1 MEKIIC
7 EKCKNAYL
15 QKTEEGYFCS
25 SCGMFYPKA
34 EENLLLGIHYYKEGN
49 LQESADYLMKAIVS
63 DGSNH
68 TALLYKALGDGF
80 NLDEDSLSLEDV
92 YEQIIF
98 ACELV
103 PDSDFP
109 KFLEIANDEAE
120 RLELAL
126 AKIHINAFESAD
138 AEKIKSLVTVIL
150 KIQEEAKKFR
160 SKLADFADAYNKR
173 NGNTM
178 VYNLSKCFLVTPEI
192 ADEIG
197 EKKLNKIKSDIA
209 SHTVFTGILTTD
221 IRNLEIYYRCIVMF
235 FRKNKA
241 KYDFLMKNAENF
253 ILLNELLEEGN
264 YTSIQS
270 TAATAE
276 KLKITAYSFFEES
289 LKGEPDDDEEST
301 KSVILIAEEPEEVID
316 EHTQEEIQVEAET
329 NDADVIDTDVVEAEA
344 SEEVLETEE
353 TVEIEEVNLE
363 EESTTIEEITEIT
376 DDVEIEEV
384 SEVVEESVET
394 EEIEETETSLKD
406 TPAQFHE
413 VHDPIL
419 EADTVQ
425 ELPNTD
431 VVIGNIFDSNPAE
444 TEKAQDESPFNYE
457 NKENTS
463 EALENAESPED
474 DEALEKAQTAKTQ
487 EYPELTQEEK
497 DDIARHER
505 FKEIKVVN
513 TDDENFQKLARKF
526 DRARKN
532 DPDRETTLTPKKKGN
547 KSKIIIPIIIVIVA
561 IIVVNAIRFVP
572 GYIAETKYNSAL
584 ELLENK
590 NYTEAIEIFT
600 ELGEYQDSQ
609 EKIKECKYQN
619 ALLLIDAEDYTEAKA
634 LFEELKGYNSDI
646 ETKIQLCD
654 YSIAKYY
661 LEKGKYDKAQELFTS
676 LKDYG
681 DSKDMIKECSYRKAL
696 SLIEGKKYEDAITIL
711 SDIKKYSDSSEKI
724 NEAKYLYVTENLT
737 SDNETTVKYLKEL
750 AKIKYRNSADLKQ
763 ELLGASSDS
772 ALKFFVNTSS
782 TDTETSLD
790 SVSHLRSAYFH
801 IIALDETYYGE
812 TLTLKYTT
820 QYNYTSR
827 SYVTFSEDNTSAIV
841 VYPPTNTSGYTVTF
855 SIQTSDGTTIGS
867 QKITIS

>member
-25 SCGMFYPKA
+25 SCGMFYSKA
-34 EENLLLGIHYYKEGN
+34 EENLLLGIHYYKEGK
-49 LQESADYLMKAIVS
+49 LQESADYLMKAIVN

-80 NLDEDSLSLEDV
+80 NLDEDSSSLEDV
-92 YEQIIF
+92 YEQIVF

-120 RLELAL
+120 KLELAL
-126 AKIHINAFESAD
+126 AKIHVNAFEAAD
-138 AEKIKSLVTVIL
+138 AEKIKSIVTVIL

-160 SKLADFADAYNKR
+160 NKLADFADAYNKR

-253 ILLNELLEEGN
+253 ILLAELLEEGN
-264 YTSIQS
+264 YTSIQG
-270 TAATAE
+270 TASTAE

-301 KSVILIAEEPEEVID
+301 KSVIIIAEEPEEIT
-316 EHTQEEIQVEAET
+316 EEAAQEEIQVEANDIEAET
-329 NDADVIDTDVVEAEA
+329 VEATEEATETVVEE
-344 SEEVLETEE
+344 
-353 TVEIEEVNLE
+353 VEIEEVNLQE
-363 EESTTIEEITEIT
+363 EATVIEEITELT
-376 DDVEIEEV
+376 DDVEVEEV
-384 SEVVEESVET
+384 T
-394 EEIEETETSLKD
+394 EIEEATETEVEEVTETSFQD
-406 TPAQFHE
+406 TPVQFHD

-425 ELPNTD
+425 DLPNTN
-431 VVIGNIFDSNPAE
+431 VVIGNIFDSEASEN
-444 TEKAQDESPFNYE
+444 AQEESPFNYE
-457 NKENTS
+457 NT
-463 EALENAESPED
+463 ENAPETEEAEKAEASED
-474 DEALEKAQTAKTQ
+474 DEALEKAQAAKTQ
-487 EYPELTQEEK
+487 EYPELSQEEQ

-505 FKEIKVVN
+505 FKEITVVD
-513 TDDENFQKLARKF
+513 TEKEEFKELARKF

-532 DPDRETTLTPKKKGN
+532 DPDRETTLTPKKKSN
-547 KSKIIIPIIIVIVA
+547 KAKFVIPVVILIVA

-572 GYIAETKYNSAL
+572 GFIAETRYNSAL
-584 ELLENK
+584 ELINEK
-590 NYTEAIEIFT
+590 NYTEAIEILT
-600 ELGEYQDSQ
+600 ELGDYEDSQ

-619 ALLLIDAEDYTEAKA
+619 ALLLIDAENYTDAKA
-634 LFEELKGYNSDI
+634 LLGELKGYNADI
-646 ETKIQLCD
+646 ETKIQICD
-654 YSIAKYY
+654 YSIAKQY
-661 LEKGKYDKAQELFTS
+661 LEKGKYDKAQELFTA

-696 SLIEGKKYEDAITIL
+696 SLIEGKKYEDAIKIL
-711 SDIKKYSDSSEKI
+711 SDIKKYSDSKEKI

-782 TDTETSLD
+782 TDNETSLD

-801 IIALDETYYGE
+801 IVALDETYYGE
-812 TLTLKYTT
+812 RLTLKYTT
-820 QYNYTSR
+820 QYNYTST
-827 SYVTFSEDNTSAIV
+827 SYVTFSQDNTSAIV
-841 VYPPTNTSGYTVTF
+841 VYPPTDTSGYTVTF

>member
-25 SCGMFYPKA
+25 SCGMFYSKA
-34 EENLLLGIHYYKEGN
+34 EENLLLGIHYYKEGK

-80 NLDEDSLSLEDV
+80 NLDEDSSSLEDV

-120 RLELAL
+120 KLELAL
-126 AKIHINAFESAD
+126 ARIHINAFETAD
-138 AEKIKSLVTVIL
+138 AEKIKTIVSTIL

-160 SKLADFADAYNKR
+160 SKLSDFADAYNKR

-178 VYNLSKCFLVTPEI
+178 VYNLSNCFLVTPEV

-253 ILLNELLEEGN
+253 ILLAELLEEGN
-264 YTSIQS
+264 YTSIQG
-270 TAATAE
+270 TASTAE

-289 LKGEPDDDEEST
+289 LKGEADDNEEIT
-301 KSVILIAEEPEEVID
+301 KSVIIIAEESEEVI
-316 EHTQEEIQVEAET
+316 EETPQEEIQIET
-329 NDADVIDTDVVEAEA
+329 EDVEAEA
-344 SEEVLETEE
+344 TEEVAETEE
-353 TVEIEEVNLE
+353 IVEIEEVNLE
-363 EESTTIEEITEIT
+363 EEATVIEEITEIT
-376 DDVEIEEV
+376 NDVEIEEV
-384 SEVVEESVET
+384 VES
-394 EEIEETETSLKD
+394 ETSFED

-425 ELPNTD
+425 DLPNTD
-431 VVIGNIFDSNPAE
+431 FVIGDIFDSNASANE
-444 TEKAQDESPFNYE
+444 STQEESPFNYE
-457 NKENTS
+457 SKENTPETEVNTEAS
-463 EALENAESPED
+463 EV
-474 DEALEKAQTAKTQ
+474 DEALEKSQTAKTQ
-487 EYPELTQEEK
+487 EYPELSQEEK

-513 TDDENFQKLARKF
+513 TEDENFQKLARKF

-547 KSKIIIPIIIVIVA
+547 KAKIIIPVVVLIVA
-561 IIVVNAIRFVP
+561 IIAVNAIRFIP
-572 GYIAETKYNSAL
+572 GYIAETRYNSAL
-584 ELLENK
+584 ELIEEK

-600 ELGEYQDSQ
+600 ALGEYEDSK

-619 ALLLIDAEDYTEAKA
+619 ALLLIDAENYTEAKS
-634 LFEELKGYNSDI
+634 LLEELKGYNTDI
-646 ETKIQLCD
+646 ETKIQICD
-654 YSIAKYY
+654 YSIAKQY
-661 LEKGKYDKAQELFTS
+661 LEKGKYDKAQELFTA

-681 DSKDMIKECSYRKAL
+681 DSAEMIKECSYRKAL
-696 SLIEGKKYEDAITIL
+696 SLIESKKYEVAIKIL
-711 SDIKKYSDSSEKI
+711 SDIKKYSDSAEKI

-812 TLTLKYTT
+812 KLTLKYTT
-820 QYNYTSR
+820 QYNYTST
-827 SYVTFSEDNTSAIV
+827 SYVTFSQDNTSAIV

>member
-25 SCGMFYPKA
+25 SCGMFYSKA
-34 EENLLLGIHYYKEGN
+34 EENLLLGIHYYKEGK
-49 LQESADYLMKAIVS
+49 LQESADYLMKAIVN

-80 NLDEDSLSLEDV
+80 NLDEDSSSLEDV
-92 YEQIIF
+92 YEQIVF

-120 RLELAL
+120 KLELAL
-126 AKIHINAFESAD
+126 AKIHVNAFEAAD
-138 AEKIKSLVTVIL
+138 AEKIKSIVTVIL
-150 KIQEEAKKFR
+150 KIQEDAKKFR
-160 SKLADFADAYNKR
+160 NKLADFADAYNKR

-253 ILLNELLEEGN
+253 ILLAELLEEGN
-264 YTSIQS
+264 YTSIQG

-301 KSVILIAEEPEEVID
+301 KSVIIIAEEPEETTEEVA
-316 EHTQEEIQVEAET
+316 QEEIQVEANDIEAET
-329 NDADVIDTDVVEAEA
+329 VEATEEATETVVEE
-344 SEEVLETEE
+344 
-353 TVEIEEVNLE
+353 VEIEEVNLQE
-363 EESTTIEEITEIT
+363 EATVIEEITEIT
-376 DDVEIEEV
+376 DDVEVEEV
-384 SEVVEESVET
+384 T
-394 EEIEETETSLKD
+394 EIEEATETEVEEVTETSFQD
-406 TPAQFHE
+406 TPVQFHD

-425 ELPNTD
+425 DLPNTN
-431 VVIGNIFDSNPAE
+431 VVIGNIFDSEASENE
-444 TEKAQDESPFNYE
+444 NAQEESPFNYE
-457 NKENTS
+457 NT
-463 EALENAESPED
+463 ENAPETEEAEKAEASED
-474 DEALEKAQTAKTQ
+474 DEALEKAQAAKTQ
-487 EYPELTQEEK
+487 EYPELSQEEQ

-505 FKEIKVVN
+505 FKEITVVD
-513 TDDENFQKLARKF
+513 TEKEEFKELARKF

-532 DPDRETTLTPKKKGN
+532 DPDRETTLTPKKKSN
-547 KSKIIIPIIIVIVA
+547 KAKFIIPVVILIVA
-561 IIVVNAIRFVP
+561 IIIVNAIRFVP
-572 GYIAETKYNSAL
+572 GFIAETRYNSAL
-584 ELLENK
+584 ELINEK
-590 NYTEAIEIFT
+590 NYTEAIEILT
-600 ELGEYQDSQ
+600 ELGDYEDSQ

-619 ALLLIDAEDYTEAKA
+619 ALLLIDAENYTDAKA
-634 LFEELKGYNSDI
+634 LLGELKGYNADI
-646 ETKIQLCD
+646 ETKIQICD
-654 YSIAKYY
+654 YSIAKQY
-661 LEKGKYDKAQELFTS
+661 LEKGKYDKAQELFTA

-696 SLIEGKKYEDAITIL
+696 YLIEGKKYEDAIKIL
-711 SDIKKYSDSSEKI
+711 SDIKKYSDSKEKI

-782 TDTETSLD
+782 TDNETSLD

-801 IIALDETYYGE
+801 IVALDETYYGE
-812 TLTLKYTT
+812 RLTLKYTT
-820 QYNYTSR
+820 QYNYTST
-827 SYVTFSEDNTSAIV
+827 SYVTFSQDNTSAIV
-841 VYPPTNTSGYTVTF
+841 VYPPTDTSGYTVTF

>member
-25 SCGMFYPKA
+25 SCGMFYSKA
-34 EENLLLGIHYYKEGN
+34 EENLLLGIHHYKEGN

-80 NLDEDSLSLEDV
+80 NLDEDSSSLEDV

-120 RLELAL
+120 KLELAL
-126 AKIHINAFESAD
+126 AKIHINAFETAD
-138 AEKIKSLVTVIL
+138 AEKIKTIVSTIL
-150 KIQEEAKKFR
+150 KIQEDAKKFR

-173 NGNTM
+173 NSNTM

-264 YTSIQS
+264 YTSIQG
-270 TAATAE
+270 TASTAE

-301 KSVILIAEEPEEVID
+301 KSVIIISEETEEVAEETP
-316 EHTQEEIQVEAET
+316 QEEIQVETEDVESET
-329 NDADVIDTDVVEAEA
+329 TEEAT
-344 SEEVLETEE
+344 ETEE

-363 EESTTIEEITEIT
+363 EETTVIEEITEIT
-376 DDVEIEEV
+376 DDTEIEEISEIV
-384 SEVVEESVET
+384 EEVVEP
-394 EEIEETETSLKD
+394 ETSFQD
-406 TPAQFHE
+406 TPVQFHE

-431 VVIGNIFDSNPAE
+431 VVIGNIFESNSSE
-444 TEKAQDESPFNYE
+444 VKNAQEDSPFNYE
-457 NKENTS
+457 NKETDTETTTETEENTDS
-463 EALENAESPED
+463 SED
-474 DEALEKAQTAKTQ
+474 DEALEKVQTAKTQ

-505 FKEIKVVN
+505 FKQIKVVN
-513 TDDENFQKLARKF
+513 TEDENFQKLARKF

-547 KSKIIIPIIIVIVA
+547 KAKIIIPVVILIVA

-584 ELLENK
+584 ELIESK

-634 LFEELKGYNSDI
+634 LLEELKGYNSDVQ
-646 ETKIQLCD
+646 TKIQICD
-654 YSIAKYY
+654 YSIAKHY
-661 LEKGKYDKAQELFTS
+661 LEKGKYDKAQELFTA

-681 DSKDMIKECSYRKAL
+681 DSKEMIKECSYKKAL
-696 SLIEGKKYEDAITIL
+696 SLIEGKKYEDAIAIL

-772 ALKFFVNTSS
+772 SLKFFVNTSS

-820 QYNYTSR
+820 QYNYTSK

>member
-25 SCGMFYPKA
+25 SCGMFYSKA
-34 EENLLLGIHYYKEGN
+34 EENLLLGIHYYKEGK

-80 NLDEDSLSLEDV
+80 NLDEDSSSLEDV

-103 PDSDFP
+103 PDADFP

-120 RLELAL
+120 KLELAL
-126 AKIHINAFESAD
+126 AKIHVNAFEAAD
-138 AEKIKSLVTVIL
+138 AEKIKSIVTVIL

-160 SKLADFADAYNKR
+160 NKLADFADAYNKR

-253 ILLNELLEEGN
+253 ILLAELLEEGN
-264 YTSIQS
+264 YTSIQG

-289 LKGEPDDDEEST
+289 LKGEMDDAEESE
-301 KSVILIAEEPEEVID
+301 KSVIIIAEEPEETTEEAV
-316 EHTQEEIQVEAET
+316 QEEFQVEVEDIEAET
-329 NDADVIDTDVVEAEA
+329 VEATETVVEE
-344 SEEVLETEE
+344 
-353 TVEIEEVNLE
+353 VEIEEVNLQE
-363 EESTTIEEITEIT
+363 EATVIEEITEIT
-376 DDVEIEEV
+376 DDIEVEEVTEIEEAT
-384 SEVVEESVET
+384 EKEVEEVAQ
-394 EEIEETETSLKD
+394 TSFQD
-406 TPAQFHE
+406 TPVQFHD

-425 ELPNTD
+425 DLPNTN
-431 VVIGNIFDSNPAE
+431 VVIGNIFDSGASENENAQEESSFNYENTENAPETEE
-444 TEKAQDESPFNYE
+444 TEKAE
-457 NKENTS
+457 TS
-463 EALENAESPED
+463 ED
-474 DEALEKAQTAKTQ
+474 DEALEKAQAAKTQ
-487 EYPELTQEEK
+487 EYPELSQEEQ

-505 FKEIKVVN
+505 FKEITVVD
-513 TDDENFQKLARKF
+513 TEKEEFKELARKF

-532 DPDRETTLTPKKKGN
+532 DPDRETTLTPKKKSN
-547 KSKIIIPIIIVIVA
+547 KAKFVIPVVILIVA

-572 GYIAETKYNSAL
+572 GFIAETRYNSAL
-584 ELLENK
+584 ELINEK
-590 NYTEAIEIFT
+590 NYTEAIEILT

-619 ALLLIDAEDYTEAKA
+619 ALLLIDAENYTDAKA
-634 LFEELKGYNSDI
+634 LLGELKGYNADI
-646 ETKIQLCD
+646 ETKIQICD
-654 YSIAKYY
+654 YSIAKQY
-661 LEKGKYDKAQELFTS
+661 LEKGKYDKAQELFTA

-696 SLIEGKKYEDAITIL
+696 SLIEGKKYEDAIKIL

-782 TDTETSLD
+782 TDNETSLD

-812 TLTLKYTT
+812 RLTLKYTT
-820 QYNYTSR
+820 QYNYTST
-827 SYVTFSEDNTSAIV
+827 SYVTFSQDNTSAIV
-841 VYPPTNTSGYTVTF
+841 VYPPTDTSGYTVTF

>member
-25 SCGMFYPKA
+25 SCGMFYSKA
-34 EENLLLGIHYYKEGN
+34 EENLLLGIHYYKEGK
-49 LQESADYLMKAIVS
+49 LQESADYLMKAIVN

-80 NLDEDSLSLEDV
+80 NLDEDSSSLEDV

-103 PDSDFP
+103 PDADFP

-120 RLELAL
+120 KLELAL
-126 AKIHINAFESAD
+126 AKIHVNAFEAAD
-138 AEKIKSLVTVIL
+138 AEKIKSIVTVIL

-160 SKLADFADAYNKR
+160 NKLADFADAYNKR

-253 ILLNELLEEGN
+253 ILLAELLEEGN
-264 YTSIQS
+264 YTSIQG

-301 KSVILIAEEPEEVID
+301 KSVIIIAEEPEEIT
-316 EHTQEEIQVEAET
+316 EEAAQEEIQIEVEDIEAET
-329 NDADVIDTDVVEAEA
+329 VEATEEATETVVEE
-344 SEEVLETEE
+344 
-353 TVEIEEVNLE
+353 VEIEEVNLQE
-363 EESTTIEEITEIT
+363 EATVIEEITELT
-376 DDVEIEEV
+376 DDVEVEEV
-384 SEVVEESVET
+384 T
-394 EEIEETETSLKD
+394 EIEEATETEAEEVAQTSFQD
-406 TPAQFHE
+406 TPVQFHD

-425 ELPNTD
+425 DLPNTN
-431 VVIGNIFDSNPAE
+431 VVIGNIFDSEASENE
-444 TEKAQDESPFNYE
+444 NAQEESPFNYE
-457 NKENTS
+457 NT
-463 EALENAESPED
+463 ENAPETEEAEKAEASED
-474 DEALEKAQTAKTQ
+474 DEALEKAQAAKTQ
-487 EYPELTQEEK
+487 EYPELSQEEQ

-505 FKEIKVVN
+505 FKEITVVD
-513 TDDENFQKLARKF
+513 TEKEEFKELARKF

-532 DPDRETTLTPKKKGN
+532 DPDRETTLTPKKKSN
-547 KSKIIIPIIIVIVA
+547 KAKFIIPVVILIVA
-561 IIVVNAIRFVP
+561 IIAVNAIRFVP
-572 GYIAETKYNSAL
+572 GFIAETRYNSAL
-584 ELLENK
+584 ELINEK
-590 NYTEAIEIFT
+590 NYTEAIEILT
-600 ELGEYQDSQ
+600 ELGEYEDSQ

-619 ALLLIDAEDYTEAKA
+619 ALLLIDAENYTDAKA
-634 LFEELKGYNSDI
+634 LLGELKGYNADI
-646 ETKIQLCD
+646 ETKIQICD
-654 YSIAKYY
+654 YSIAKQY
-661 LEKGKYDKAQELFTS
+661 LEKGKYDKAQELFTA

-696 SLIEGKKYEDAITIL
+696 SLIEGKKYEDAIKIL
-711 SDIKKYSDSSEKI
+711 SDIKKYSDSKEKI

-782 TDTETSLD
+782 TDNETSLD

-801 IIALDETYYGE
+801 IVALDETYYGE
-812 TLTLKYTT
+812 RLTLKYTT
-820 QYNYTSR
+820 QYNYTST
-827 SYVTFSEDNTSAIV
+827 SYVTFSQDNTSAIV
-841 VYPPTNTSGYTVTF
+841 VYPPTDTSGYTVTF

-867 QKITIS
+867 QRITIS

>member
-34 EENLLLGIHYYKEGN
+34 EENLLLGIHYYKEGK

-80 NLDEDSLSLEDV
+80 NLDEDSVSLEDV

-120 RLELAL
+120 KLELAL
-126 AKIHINAFESAD
+126 AKIHINAFETAD

-173 NGNTM
+173 NGNSM
-178 VYNLSKCFLVTPEI
+178 VYNLSKCFLVTPEV

-253 ILLNELLEEGN
+253 ILLAELLEEGN
-264 YTSIQS
+264 YTSIQG
-270 TAATAE
+270 TASTAE

-289 LKGEPDDDEEST
+289 LKGEPEDDEETT
-301 KSVILIAEEPEEVID
+301 KSVIIIAEEKEEVVPEESV
-316 EHTQEEIQVEAET
+316 
-329 NDADVIDTDVVEAEA
+329 N
-344 SEEVLETEE
+344 ETEVIESSETPEIENVEVNVEGTEIVSE

-363 EESTTIEEITEIT
+363 EETTVIEEITEIT
-376 DDVEIEEV
+376 DDTEIEEV
-384 SEVVEESVET
+384 SEVVEETTET
-394 EEIEETETSLKD
+394 EEIKEPETSFKD
-406 TPAQFHE
+406 TPVQFHE

-425 ELPNTD
+425 DLPNTD
-431 VVIGNIFDSNPAE
+431 VVIGNIFESNSSV
-444 TEKAQDESPFNYE
+444 TESTQEDSPFNYANNE
-457 NKENTS
+457 TAPETTTETEENTDS
-463 EALENAESPED
+463 SED

-487 EYPELTQEEK
+487 EYPELSQEEK

-513 TDDENFQKLARKF
+513 TEDENFQKLARKF
-526 DRARKN
+526 DRVRKN

-547 KSKIIIPIIIVIVA
+547 KAKIIIPIIIVFVA
-561 IIVVNAIRFVP
+561 IIVVNAIRLVP
-572 GYIAETKYNSAL
+572 GYIAETRYNSAL
-584 ELLENK
+584 ELIENK
-590 NYTEAIEIFT
+590 NYTDAIEIFT
-600 ELGEYQDSQ
+600 ELGAYEDSQ

-619 ALLLIDAEDYTEAKA
+619 ALLLIDAEEYSEAKA
-634 LFEELKGYNSDI
+634 LLEELKGYNTDI
-646 ETKIQLCD
+646 ETKIQICD
-654 YSIAKYY
+654 YSIAKQY
-661 LEKGKYDKAQELFTS
+661 LEKGKYDKAKELFTA

-782 TDTETSLD
+782 TDTETSVD

-812 TLTLKYTT
+812 KLTLKYTT

>member
-25 SCGMFYPKA
+25 SCGMFYSKA
-34 EENLLLGIHYYKEGN
+34 EENLLLGIHYYKEGK
-49 LQESADYLMKAIVS
+49 LQESADYLMKAIVN

-80 NLDEDSLSLEDV
+80 NLDEDSSSLEDV

-103 PDSDFP
+103 PDADFP

-120 RLELAL
+120 KLELAL
-126 AKIHINAFESAD
+126 AKIHVNAFEAAD
-138 AEKIKSLVTVIL
+138 AEKIKSIVTVIL

-160 SKLADFADAYNKR
+160 NKLADFADAYNKR

-253 ILLNELLEEGN
+253 ILLAELLEEGN
-264 YTSIQS
+264 YTSIQG

-301 KSVILIAEEPEEVID
+301 KSVIIIAEEPEEIT
-316 EHTQEEIQVEAET
+316 EEAAQEEIQVEVEDIEAET
-329 NDADVIDTDVVEAEA
+329 VEATEEAPETVVEE
-344 SEEVLETEE
+344 
-353 TVEIEEVNLE
+353 VEIEEVNLQE
-363 EESTTIEEITEIT
+363 EATVIEEITELT
-376 DDVEIEEV
+376 DDVEVEEV
-384 SEVVEESVET
+384 T
-394 EEIEETETSLKD
+394 EIEEATETEAEEVAQTSFQD
-406 TPAQFHE
+406 TPVQFHD

-425 ELPNTD
+425 DLPNTN
-431 VVIGNIFDSNPAE
+431 VVIGNIFDSEASENE
-444 TEKAQDESPFNYE
+444 NAQEESPFNYE
-457 NKENTS
+457 NT
-463 EALENAESPED
+463 ENAPETEEAEKAEASED
-474 DEALEKAQTAKTQ
+474 DEALEKAQAAKTQ
-487 EYPELTQEEK
+487 EYPELSQEEQ

-505 FKEIKVVN
+505 FKEITVVD
-513 TDDENFQKLARKF
+513 TEKEEFKELARKF

-532 DPDRETTLTPKKKGN
+532 DPDRETTLTPKKKSN
-547 KSKIIIPIIIVIVA
+547 KAKFIIPVVILIVA

-572 GYIAETKYNSAL
+572 GFIAETRYNSAL
-584 ELLENK
+584 ELINEK
-590 NYTEAIEIFT
+590 NYTEAIEILT
-600 ELGEYQDSQ
+600 ELGEYEDSQ

-619 ALLLIDAEDYTEAKA
+619 ALLLIDAENYTDAKA
-634 LFEELKGYNSDI
+634 LLGELKGYNADI
-646 ETKIQLCD
+646 ETKIQICD
-654 YSIAKYY
+654 YSIAKQY
-661 LEKGKYDKAQELFTS
+661 LEKGKYDKAQELFTA

-696 SLIEGKKYEDAITIL
+696 SLIEGKKYEDAIKIL
-711 SDIKKYSDSSEKI
+711 SDIKKYSDSKEKI

-782 TDTETSLD
+782 TDNETSLD

-801 IIALDETYYGE
+801 IVALDETYYGE
-812 TLTLKYTT
+812 RLTLKYTT
-820 QYNYTSR
+820 QYNYTST
-827 SYVTFSEDNTSAIV
+827 SYVTFSQDNTSAIV
-841 VYPPTNTSGYTVTF
+841 VYPPTDTSGYTVTF

-867 QKITIS
+867 QRITIS

>member
-34 EENLLLGIHYYKEGN
+34 EENLLLGIHYYKEGK

-80 NLDEDSLSLEDV
+80 NLDEDSISLEDV

-120 RLELAL
+120 KLELAL
-126 AKIHINAFESAD
+126 AKIHINAFETAD

-173 NGNTM
+173 NGNSM
-178 VYNLSKCFLVTPEI
+178 VYNLSKCFLVTPEV

-253 ILLNELLEEGN
+253 ILLAELLEEGN
-264 YTSIQS
+264 YTSIQG
-270 TAATAE
+270 TASTAE

-289 LKGEPDDDEEST
+289 LKGEPEDDEETT
-301 KSVILIAEEPEEVID
+301 KSVIIIAEEKEEVVPEESV
-316 EHTQEEIQVEAET
+316 
-329 NDADVIDTDVVEAEA
+329 N
-344 SEEVLETEE
+344 ETEVIESSETPEIENVEVNVEGTEIVSE

-363 EESTTIEEITEIT
+363 EETTVIEEITEIT
-376 DDVEIEEV
+376 DDTEIEEV
-384 SEVVEESVET
+384 SEVVEETTET
-394 EEIEETETSLKD
+394 EEIKEPETSFKD
-406 TPAQFHE
+406 TPVQFHE

-425 ELPNTD
+425 DLPNTD
-431 VVIGNIFDSNPAE
+431 VVIGNIFESNSSV
-444 TEKAQDESPFNYE
+444 TESTQEDSPFNYANNE
-457 NKENTS
+457 TAPETTTETEENTDS
-463 EALENAESPED
+463 SED

-487 EYPELTQEEK
+487 EYPELSQEEK

-513 TDDENFQKLARKF
+513 TEDENFQKLARKF
-526 DRARKN
+526 DRVRKN

-547 KSKIIIPIIIVIVA
+547 KAKIIIPIIIVFVA
-561 IIVVNAIRFVP
+561 IIVVNAIRLVP
-572 GYIAETKYNSAL
+572 GYIAETRYNSAL
-584 ELLENK
+584 ELIENK
-590 NYTEAIEIFT
+590 NYTDAIEIFT
-600 ELGEYQDSQ
+600 ELGAYEDSQ

-619 ALLLIDAEDYTEAKA
+619 ALLLIDAEEYSEAKA
-634 LFEELKGYNSDI
+634 LLEELKGYNTDI
-646 ETKIQLCD
+646 ETKIQICD
-654 YSIAKYY
+654 YSIAKQY
-661 LEKGKYDKAQELFTS
+661 LEKGKYDKAKELFTA

-782 TDTETSLD
+782 TDTETSVD

-812 TLTLKYTT
+812 KLTLKYTT

>member
-34 EENLLLGIHYYKEGN
+34 EENLLLGIHYYKEGK

-80 NLDEDSLSLEDV
+80 NLDEDSVSLEDV

-120 RLELAL
+120 KLELAL
-126 AKIHINAFESAD
+126 AKIHINAFETAD

-173 NGNTM
+173 NGNSM
-178 VYNLSKCFLVTPEI
+178 VYNLSKCFLVTPEV

-253 ILLNELLEEGN
+253 ILLAELLEEGN
-264 YTSIQS
+264 YTSIQG
-270 TAATAE
+270 TASTAE

-289 LKGEPDDDEEST
+289 LKGEPEDDEETT
-301 KSVILIAEEPEEVID
+301 KSVIIIAEEKEEVVPEESV
-316 EHTQEEIQVEAET
+316 
-329 NDADVIDTDVVEAEA
+329 N
-344 SEEVLETEE
+344 ETEVIESSETPEIENVEVNVEGTEIVSE

-363 EESTTIEEITEIT
+363 EETTVIEEITEIT
-376 DDVEIEEV
+376 DDTEIEEV
-384 SEVVEESVET
+384 SEVVEETTET
-394 EEIEETETSLKD
+394 EEIKEPETSFKD
-406 TPAQFHE
+406 TPVQFHE

-425 ELPNTD
+425 DLPNTD
-431 VVIGNIFDSNPAE
+431 VVIGNIFESNSSV
-444 TEKAQDESPFNYE
+444 TESTQEDSPFNYANNE
-457 NKENTS
+457 TAPETTTETEENTDS
-463 EALENAESPED
+463 SED

-487 EYPELTQEEK
+487 EYPELSQEEK

-513 TDDENFQKLARKF
+513 TEDENFQKLARKF
-526 DRARKN
+526 DRVRKN

-547 KSKIIIPIIIVIVA
+547 KAKIIIPIIIVFVA
-561 IIVVNAIRFVP
+561 IIVVNAIRLVP
-572 GYIAETKYNSAL
+572 GYIAETRYNSAL
-584 ELLENK
+584 ELIESK
-590 NYTEAIEIFT
+590 NYTEAIEILT
-600 ELGEYQDSQ
+600 ELGAYEDSQ

-619 ALLLIDAEDYTEAKA
+619 ALLLIDAEEYSEAKA
-634 LFEELKGYNSDI
+634 LLEELKGYNTDI
-646 ETKIQLCD
+646 ETKIQICN
-654 YSIAKYY
+654 YSIAKQY
-661 LEKGKYDKAQELFTS
+661 LEKGKYDKAKELFTA

-782 TDTETSLD
+782 TDTETSVD

-812 TLTLKYTT
+812 KLTLKYTT

>member
-25 SCGMFYPKA
+25 SCGMFYSKA
-34 EENLLLGIHYYKEGN
+34 EENLLLGIHYYKEGK

-80 NLDEDSLSLEDV
+80 NLDEDSSSLEDV

-103 PDSDFP
+103 PDADFP

-120 RLELAL
+120 KLELAL
-126 AKIHINAFESAD
+126 AKIHVNAFEAAD
-138 AEKIKSLVTVIL
+138 AEKIKSIVTVIL

-160 SKLADFADAYNKR
+160 NKLADFADAYNKR

-253 ILLNELLEEGN
+253 ILLAELLEEGN
-264 YTSIQS
+264 YTSIQG

-289 LKGEPDDDEEST
+289 LKGEMDDAEESE
-301 KSVILIAEEPEEVID
+301 KSVIIIAEEPEETT
-316 EHTQEEIQVEAET
+316 EEAAQEEFQVEVYDIEAET
-329 NDADVIDTDVVEAEA
+329 VEATETVVEE
-344 SEEVLETEE
+344 
-353 TVEIEEVNLE
+353 VEIEEVNLQE
-363 EESTTIEEITEIT
+363 EATVIEEITEIT
-376 DDVEIEEV
+376 DDVEVEEV
-384 SEVVEESVET
+384 T
-394 EEIEETETSLKD
+394 EIEEATEKEVEEVAQTSFQD
-406 TPAQFHE
+406 TPVQFHD

-425 ELPNTD
+425 DLPNTN
-431 VVIGNIFDSNPAE
+431 VVIGNIFDSGASENENAQEESSFNYENTENAPETEE
-444 TEKAQDESPFNYE
+444 TEKAE
-457 NKENTS
+457 TS
-463 EALENAESPED
+463 ED
-474 DEALEKAQTAKTQ
+474 DEALEKAQAAKTQ
-487 EYPELTQEEK
+487 EYPELSQEEQ

-505 FKEIKVVN
+505 FKEITVVD
-513 TDDENFQKLARKF
+513 TEKEEFKELARKF

-532 DPDRETTLTPKKKGN
+532 DPDRETTLTPKKKSN
-547 KSKIIIPIIIVIVA
+547 KAKFVIPVVILIVA

-572 GYIAETKYNSAL
+572 GFIAETRYNSAL
-584 ELLENK
+584 ELINEK
-590 NYTEAIEIFT
+590 NYTEAIEILT

-619 ALLLIDAEDYTEAKA
+619 ALLLIDAENYTDAKA
-634 LFEELKGYNSDI
+634 LLGELKGYNADI
-646 ETKIQLCD
+646 ETKIQICD
-654 YSIAKYY
+654 YSIAKQY
-661 LEKGKYDKAQELFTS
+661 LEKGKYDKAQELFTA

-696 SLIEGKKYEDAITIL
+696 SLIEGKKYEDAIKIL

-782 TDTETSLD
+782 TDNETSLD

-812 TLTLKYTT
+812 RLTLKYTT
-820 QYNYTSR
+820 QYNYTST
-827 SYVTFSEDNTSAIV
+827 SYVTFSQDNTSAIV
-841 VYPPTNTSGYTVTF
+841 VYPPTDTSGYTVTF

>member
-34 EENLLLGIHYYKEGN
+34 EENLLLGIHYYKEGK

-80 NLDEDSLSLEDV
+80 NLDEDSVSLEDV

-126 AKIHINAFESAD
+126 AKIHINAFETAD
-138 AEKIKSLVTVIL
+138 AEKIKNLVTVIL

-173 NGNTM
+173 NGNSM
-178 VYNLSKCFLVTPEI
+178 VYNLSKCFLVTPEV

-253 ILLNELLEEGN
+253 ILLAELLEEGN
-264 YTSIQS
+264 YTSIQG
-270 TAATAE
+270 TASTAE

-289 LKGEPDDDEEST
+289 LKGEPEDDEETT
-301 KSVILIAEEPEEVID
+301 KSVIIIAEENEEVVPEESVNETEVI
-316 EHTQEEIQVEAET
+316 ESSETPKIENVEANVE
-329 NDADVIDTDVVEAEA
+329 DTEIV
-344 SEEVLETEE
+344 SE

-363 EESTTIEEITEIT
+363 EEATVIEEITEIT

-384 SEVVEESVET
+384 SEVVEETTET
-394 EEIEETETSLKD
+394 EEIKEPETSFKD
-406 TPAQFHE
+406 TPVQFHE

-425 ELPNTD
+425 DLPNTD
-431 VVIGNIFDSNPAE
+431 VVIGNIFDSNSSATESTQEETPFTYESKENAPE
-444 TEKAQDESPFNYE
+444 TE
-457 NKENTS
+457 ENTDS
-463 EALENAESPED
+463 SED
-474 DEALEKAQTAKTQ
+474 DEALEKSQTAKTQ
-487 EYPELTQEEK
+487 EYPELSQEEK

-513 TDDENFQKLARKF
+513 TEDENFQKLARKF

-547 KSKIIIPIIIVIVA
+547 KAKIIIPIIIVIVA
-561 IIVVNAIRFVP
+561 IIVVNAIRLVP
-572 GYIAETKYNSAL
+572 GYIAETRYNSAL
-584 ELLENK
+584 ELIESK

-600 ELGEYQDSQ
+600 ELGEYEDSQ

-619 ALLLIDAEDYTEAKA
+619 ALLLIDAEDYSEAKA
-634 LFEELKGYNSDI
+634 LLEELKGYNADI
-646 ETKIQLCD
+646 ETKIQICD
-654 YSIAKYY
+654 YSIAKQY
-661 LEKGKYDKAQELFTS
+661 LEKGKYDKAQELFTA

-855 SIQTSDGTTIGS
+855 SIQTSDGTTVGS

>member
-34 EENLLLGIHYYKEGN
+34 EENLLLGIHYYKEGK

-80 NLDEDSLSLEDV
+80 NLDEDSVSLEDV

-109 KFLEIANDEAE
+109 KFLEIANDETE
-120 RLELAL
+120 KLELAL
-126 AKIHINAFESAD
+126 AKIHINAFETAD

-173 NGNTM
+173 NGNSM
-178 VYNLSKCFLVTPEI
+178 VYNLSKCFLVTPEV

-253 ILLNELLEEGN
+253 ILLAELLEEGN
-264 YTSIQS
+264 YTSIQG
-270 TAATAE
+270 TASTAE

-289 LKGEPDDDEEST
+289 LKGEPEDDEETT
-301 KSVILIAEEPEEVID
+301 KSVIIIAEEKEEVVPEESV
-316 EHTQEEIQVEAET
+316 
-329 NDADVIDTDVVEAEA
+329 N
-344 SEEVLETEE
+344 ETEVIESSETPEIENVEVNVEGTEIVSE

-363 EESTTIEEITEIT
+363 EETTVIEEITEIT
-376 DDVEIEEV
+376 DDTEIEEV
-384 SEVVEESVET
+384 SEVVEETTET
-394 EEIEETETSLKD
+394 EEIKEPETSFKD
-406 TPAQFHE
+406 TPVQFHE

-425 ELPNTD
+425 DLPNTD
-431 VVIGNIFDSNPAE
+431 VVIGNIFESNSSV
-444 TEKAQDESPFNYE
+444 TESTQEDSPFNYANNE
-457 NKENTS
+457 TAPETTTETEENTDS
-463 EALENAESPED
+463 SED

-487 EYPELTQEEK
+487 EYPELSQEEK

-513 TDDENFQKLARKF
+513 TEDENFQKLARKF
-526 DRARKN
+526 DRVRKN

-547 KSKIIIPIIIVIVA
+547 KAKIIIPIIIVIVA
-561 IIVVNAIRFVP
+561 IIVVNAIRLVP
-572 GYIAETKYNSAL
+572 GYIAETRYNSAL
-584 ELLENK
+584 ELIESK
-590 NYTEAIEIFT
+590 NYTEAIEILT
-600 ELGEYQDSQ
+600 ELGAYEDSQ

-619 ALLLIDAEDYTEAKA
+619 ALLLIDAEEYSEAKA
-634 LFEELKGYNSDI
+634 LLEELKGYNTDI
-646 ETKIQLCD
+646 ETKIQICD
-654 YSIAKYY
+654 YSIAKQY
-661 LEKGKYDKAQELFTS
+661 LEKGKYDKAKELFTA

-782 TDTETSLD
+782 TDTETSVD

-812 TLTLKYTT
+812 KLTLKYTT

>member
-25 SCGMFYPKA
+25 SCGMFYSKA
-34 EENLLLGIHYYKEGN
+34 EENLLLGIHYYKEGK
-49 LQESADYLMKAIVS
+49 LQESADYLMKAIVN

-80 NLDEDSLSLEDV
+80 NLDEDSSSLEDV

-103 PDSDFP
+103 PDADFP

-120 RLELAL
+120 KLELAL
-126 AKIHINAFESAD
+126 AKIHVNAFEAAD
-138 AEKIKSLVTVIL
+138 AEKIKSIVTVIL

-160 SKLADFADAYNKR
+160 NKLADFADAYNKR

-253 ILLNELLEEGN
+253 ILLAELLEEGN
-264 YTSIQS
+264 YTSIQG

-301 KSVILIAEEPEEVID
+301 KSVIIIAEEPEEIT
-316 EHTQEEIQVEAET
+316 EEAAQEEIQVEVEDIEAET
-329 NDADVIDTDVVEAEA
+329 VEATEEATETVVEE
-344 SEEVLETEE
+344 
-353 TVEIEEVNLE
+353 VEIEEVNLQE
-363 EESTTIEEITEIT
+363 EATVIEEITELT
-376 DDVEIEEV
+376 DDVEVEEV
-384 SEVVEESVET
+384 T
-394 EEIEETETSLKD
+394 EIEEATETEAEEVAQTSFQD
-406 TPAQFHE
+406 TPVQFHD

-425 ELPNTD
+425 DLPNTN
-431 VVIGNIFDSNPAE
+431 VVIGNIFDSEASENE
-444 TEKAQDESPFNYE
+444 NAQKESPFNYE
-457 NKENTS
+457 NT
-463 EALENAESPED
+463 ENAPETEEAEKAEVSED
-474 DEALEKAQTAKTQ
+474 DEALEKAQAAKTQ
-487 EYPELTQEEK
+487 EYPELSQEEQ

-505 FKEIKVVN
+505 FKEITVVD
-513 TDDENFQKLARKF
+513 TEKEEFKELARKF

-532 DPDRETTLTPKKKGN
+532 DPDRETTLTPKKKSN
-547 KSKIIIPIIIVIVA
+547 KAKFIIPVVILIVA

-572 GYIAETKYNSAL
+572 GFIAETRYNSAL
-584 ELLENK
+584 ELINEK
-590 NYTEAIEIFT
+590 NYTEAIEILT
-600 ELGEYQDSQ
+600 ELGEYEDSQ

-619 ALLLIDAEDYTEAKA
+619 ALLLIDAENYTDAKA
-634 LFEELKGYNSDI
+634 LLGELKGYNADI
-646 ETKIQLCD
+646 ETKIQICD
-654 YSIAKYY
+654 YSIAKQY
-661 LEKGKYDKAQELFTS
+661 LEKGKYDKAQELFTA

-696 SLIEGKKYEDAITIL
+696 SLIEGKKYEDAIKIL
-711 SDIKKYSDSSEKI
+711 SDIKKYSDSKEKI

-782 TDTETSLD
+782 TDNETSLD

-801 IIALDETYYGE
+801 IVALDETYYGE
-812 TLTLKYTT
+812 RLTLKYTT
-820 QYNYTSR
+820 QYNYTST
-827 SYVTFSEDNTSAIV
+827 SYVTFSQDNTSAIV
-841 VYPPTNTSGYTVTF
+841 VYPPTDTSGYTVTF

-867 QKITIS
+867 QRITIS

>member
-34 EENLLLGIHYYKEGN
+34 EENLLLGIHYYKEGK

-80 NLDEDSLSLEDV
+80 NLDEDSVSLEDV

-120 RLELAL
+120 KLELAL
-126 AKIHINAFESAD
+126 AKIHINAFETAD

-173 NGNTM
+173 NGNSM
-178 VYNLSKCFLVTPEI
+178 VYNLSKCFLVTPEV

-253 ILLNELLEEGN
+253 ILLAELLEEGN
-264 YTSIQS
+264 YTSIQG
-270 TAATAE
+270 TASTAE

-289 LKGEPDDDEEST
+289 LKGEPEDDEETT
-301 KSVILIAEEPEEVID
+301 KSVIIIAEEKEEVVPEESV
-316 EHTQEEIQVEAET
+316 
-329 NDADVIDTDVVEAEA
+329 N
-344 SEEVLETEE
+344 ETEVIESSETPEIENVEVNVEGTEIVSE

-363 EESTTIEEITEIT
+363 EETTVIEEITEIT
-376 DDVEIEEV
+376 DDTEIEEV
-384 SEVVEESVET
+384 SEVVEETTET
-394 EEIEETETSLKD
+394 EEIKEPETSFKD
-406 TPAQFHE
+406 TPVQFHE

-425 ELPNTD
+425 DLPNTD
-431 VVIGNIFDSNPAE
+431 VVIGNIFESNSSV
-444 TEKAQDESPFNYE
+444 TESTQEDSPFNYANNE
-457 NKENTS
+457 TAPETTTETEENTDS
-463 EALENAESPED
+463 SED

-487 EYPELTQEEK
+487 EYPELSQEEK

-513 TDDENFQKLARKF
+513 TEDENFQKLARKF
-526 DRARKN
+526 DRVRKN

-547 KSKIIIPIIIVIVA
+547 KAKIIIPIIIVIVA
-561 IIVVNAIRFVP
+561 IIVVNAIRLVP
-572 GYIAETKYNSAL
+572 GYIAETRYNSAL
-584 ELLENK
+584 ELIESK
-590 NYTEAIEIFT
+590 NYTEAIEILT
-600 ELGEYQDSQ
+600 ELGAYEDSQ

-619 ALLLIDAEDYTEAKA
+619 ALLLIDAEEYSEAKA
-634 LFEELKGYNSDI
+634 LLEELKGYNADI
-646 ETKIQLCD
+646 ETKIQICD
-654 YSIAKYY
+654 YSIAKQY
-661 LEKGKYDKAQELFTS
+661 LEKGKYDKAEELFTA

-782 TDTETSLD
+782 TDTETSVD

-812 TLTLKYTT
+812 KLTLKYTT

>member
-34 EENLLLGIHYYKEGN
+34 EENLLLGIHYYKEGK

-80 NLDEDSLSLEDV
+80 NLDEDSVSLEDV

-120 RLELAL
+120 KLELAL
-126 AKIHINAFESAD
+126 AKIHINAFETAD

-173 NGNTM
+173 NGNSM
-178 VYNLSKCFLVTPEI
+178 VYNLSKCFLVTPEV

-253 ILLNELLEEGN
+253 ILLAELLEEGN
-264 YTSIQS
+264 YTSIQG
-270 TAATAE
+270 TASTAE

-289 LKGEPDDDEEST
+289 LKGEPEYDEETT
-301 KSVILIAEEPEEVID
+301 KSVIIIAEESEEVI
-316 EHTQEEIQVEAET
+316 EETPQEEIQIET
-329 NDADVIDTDVVEAEA
+329 EDVEAEA
-344 SEEVLETEE
+344 TEEVAETEE
-353 TVEIEEVNLE
+353 IVEIEEVNLE
-363 EESTTIEEITEIT
+363 EETTVIEEITEIT
-376 DDVEIEEV
+376 DDTEIEEV
-384 SEVVEESVET
+384 SEVVEETTET
-394 EEIEETETSLKD
+394 EEIKEPETSFKD
-406 TPAQFHE
+406 TPVQFHE

-425 ELPNTD
+425 DLPNTD
-431 VVIGNIFDSNPAE
+431 VVIGNIFESNSSV
-444 TEKAQDESPFNYE
+444 TESTQEDSPFNYANNE
-457 NKENTS
+457 TAPETTTETEENTDS
-463 EALENAESPED
+463 SED

-487 EYPELTQEEK
+487 EYPELSQEEK

-513 TDDENFQKLARKF
+513 TEDENFQKLARKF
-526 DRARKN
+526 DRVRKN

-547 KSKIIIPIIIVIVA
+547 KAKIIIPIIIVFVA
-561 IIVVNAIRFVP
+561 IIVVNAIRLVP
-572 GYIAETKYNSAL
+572 GYIAETRYNSAL
-584 ELLENK
+584 ELIENK
-590 NYTEAIEIFT
+590 NYTDAIEIFT
-600 ELGEYQDSQ
+600 ELGAYEDSQ

-619 ALLLIDAEDYTEAKA
+619 ALLLIDAEEYSEAKA
-634 LFEELKGYNSDI
+634 LLEELKGYNTDI
-646 ETKIQLCD
+646 ETKIQICD
-654 YSIAKYY
+654 YSIAKQY
-661 LEKGKYDKAQELFTS
+661 LEKGKYDKAKELFTA

-782 TDTETSLD
+782 TDTETSVD

-812 TLTLKYTT
+812 KLTLKYTT

>member
-25 SCGMFYPKA
+25 SCGMFYSKA
-34 EENLLLGIHYYKEGN
+34 EENLLLGIHHYKEGN
-49 LQESADYLMKAIVS
+49 LQDSADYLMKAIVS

-80 NLDEDSLSLEDV
+80 NLDEDSVSLEDV

-120 RLELAL
+120 KLELAL
-126 AKIHINAFESAD
+126 AKIHINAFETAD
-138 AEKIKSLVTVIL
+138 AEKIKTIVSTIL

-253 ILLNELLEEGN
+253 VLLNELLEEGN
-264 YTSIQS
+264 YTSIQG
-270 TAATAE
+270 TASTAE

-301 KSVILIAEEPEEVID
+301 KSVIIIAEETEEVA
-316 EHTQEEIQVEAET
+316 EETPQEEIQIETEDVESET
-329 NDADVIDTDVVEAEA
+329 TEEAIEA
-344 SEEVLETEE
+344 EE

-363 EESTTIEEITEIT
+363 EETTVIEEVTEIT
-376 DDVEIEEV
+376 DDVEVEEV
-384 SEVVEESVET
+384 SEIVEEVVEP
-394 EEIEETETSLKD
+394 ETSFKD
-406 TPAQFHE
+406 TPVQFHE

-425 ELPNTD
+425 DLPNTD
-431 VVIGNIFDSNPAE
+431 VVIGNIFDSNSSA
-444 TEKAQDESPFNYE
+444 TESTQEDSPFNYE
-457 NKENTS
+457 NKEIVP
-463 EALENAESPED
+463 EAEENAESSED

-487 EYPELTQEEK
+487 EYPELSQEEK

-513 TDDENFQKLARKF
+513 TEDENFQKLARKF

-547 KSKIIIPIIIVIVA
+547 KAKIIIPVVVLIVA

-584 ELLENK
+584 ELIESK

-619 ALLLIDAEDYTEAKA
+619 ALLLIDAEDYTEAKS
-634 LFEELKGYNSDI
+634 LLEELNGYNSDI
-646 ETKIQLCD
+646 ETKIQICD
-654 YSIAKYY
+654 YSIAKRY
-661 LEKGKYDKAQELFTS
+661 LEKGKYDKAQELFTA

-681 DSKDMIKECSYRKAL
+681 DSKEMIKECSYKKAL
-696 SLIEGKKYEDAITIL
+696 SLIEGKKYEDAIAIL

-820 QYNYTSR
+820 QYNYTSK
-827 SYVTFSEDNTSAIV
+827 SYVTFSQDNTSAIV